1 MLTVECEYHLLSP
14 LIWLINGENL
24 VFMLFLHFLSNF
36 DFFLIVNILSLCLGT
51 FWASDLQGITT
62 SVFPKSDTS
71 DFGEY
76 PVYPLFF
83 NSFGSFSMFFIIPH
97 IVFVYLGNS
106 GASESHKS
114 SISIFFRSCMS
125 DLGEYSA
132 CGLLFRLFCLFS
144 VFFYDS

>member
-1 MLTVECEYHLLSP
+1 MGSHLLYGLSMVKTLFICCFYIFC
-14 LIWLINGENL
+14 LIL
-24 VFMLFLHFLSNF
+24 M
-36 DFFLIVNILSLCLGT
+36 FFVIVNILSLCLGT
-51 FWASDLQGITT
+51 SWASDIQRITT

-71 DFGEY
+71 DSGEY
-76 PVYPLFF
+76 LAYPLFF

-106 GASESHKS
+106 GASESQKS
-114 SISIFFRSCMS
+114 SIFIFFRSCMS

>member
-1 MLTVECEYHLLSP
+1 MGSHLLYGLSMVKTLFICCFYIFC
-14 LIWLINGENL
+14 LIL
-24 VFMLFLHFLSNF
+24 M
-36 DFFLIVNILSLCLGT
+36 FFVIVNILSLCLGT

-106 GASESHKS
+106 GASEFHRS
-114 SISIFFRSCMS
+114 SISIFCRSCMS